1 MRRRV
6 LWLVKGLGR
15 GGAERLLTLMAPKIS
30 ASGFDLDVAYL
41 LPGEDAFFTDL
52 QQAGISTICLDAR
65 RTIDLRWVS
74 NLRRL
79 LRTTAYDLVHTH
91 SPVPAVAA
99 RLLCRTGV
107 PIVHTEHNLWER
119 YHRLTFAAN
128 AATYHRNALALA
140 VSDGVAASIRPPR
153 WARSRLYPPVRT
165 LLHGVNPEDSRVGP
179 DARREARER
188 LGLHPSVPVIGNVA
202 NLTPKKD
209 HAGLLDAIDRLR
221 RRFPD
226 VIALVVGTGPL
237 EQELRADAARRG
249 LDRNV
254 LFLGMRDD
262 VLEILPALDV
272 FVLSS
277 RFEGL
282 PISMLEAMVSEI
294 ACVVTSVGG
303 IPEAL
308 QDGEEGVLVPPGD
321 PEALAH
327 ALERV
332 LADPDQRHEM
342 GLAAGRRVRADFS
355 IDRAVRSHIE
365 LYEALTSAG
374 EPQPGRSKHGDPD
387 P

>member
-6 LWLVKGLGR
+6 LWLVKGLGH
-15 GGAERLLTLMAPKIS
+15 GGAERLLTLMAPKIR
-30 ASGFDLDVAYL
+30 ASGVDLDVAYM
-41 LPGEDAFFTDL
+41 LPGASVYVDDFE
-52 QQAGISTICLDAR
+52 QQGISTICLDAR
-65 RTIDLRWVS
+65 RTAEIRWVL

-79 LRTTAYDLVHTH
+79 LRTSAYDLIHTH

-99 RLLCRTGV
+99 RLVHRAEV

-128 AATYHRNALALA
+128 AATYHRNAVALA
-140 VSDGVAASIRPPR
+140 VSDGVAASISPPR
-153 WARSRLYPPVRT
+153 WARARRYPPVRT
-165 LLHGVNPEDSRVGP
+165 LLHGVNPEDARLGP
-179 DARREARER
+179 GARREARER
-188 LGLHPSVPVIGNVA
+188 LGLHPAVPVIGNVA

-209 HAGLLDAIDRLR
+209 HAGLLDAVDRLR
-221 RRFPD
+221 HRFPD
-226 VIALVVGTGPL
+226 IVALVVGTGPL
-237 EQELRADAARRG
+237 DHELRADAARRG

-254 LFLGMRDD
+254 IFLGRRDD

-308 QDGEEGVLVPPGD
+308 RDGEEGLLVPPGD
-321 PEALAH
+321 PGALAS
-327 ALERV
+327 ALEQV
-332 LADPDQRHEM
+332 LANPDRRREM
-342 GLAAGRRVRADFS
+342 GIAGSQRVRADFC
-355 IDRAVRSHIE
+355 IDRAVRAHVE
-365 LYEALTSAG
+365 LYEALTTACDLKTGGSQPG
-374 EPQPGRSKHGDPD
+374 EPHQ
-387 P
+387 